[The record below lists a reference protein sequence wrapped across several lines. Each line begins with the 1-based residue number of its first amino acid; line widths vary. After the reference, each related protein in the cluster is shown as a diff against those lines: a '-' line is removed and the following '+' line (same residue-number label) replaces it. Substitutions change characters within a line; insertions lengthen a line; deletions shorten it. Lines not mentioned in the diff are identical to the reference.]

1 MSVDYSRRTAL
12 GMFVTLP
19 LVAPCRSF
27 GVRLALRNAEGDA
40 SGAISGSAA
49 STAAKASLDGR
60 PRYHIAAPDGGWI
73 NDPQRPLKVGNVW
86 TLWALYNP
94 TYPKGGTSWRR
105 WTSKDL
111 VTWQDGG
118 IAIPRNT
125 TAFGDIW
132 TGSTVIDTENSAGF
146 GAGAIIAL
154 ATMPASNAK
163 GSNQSCALWYSLD
176 GGASFRFDAI
186 VLPNYPGNKA
196 FRDPAVFWHQ
206 PTRRWVLT
214 LSEEGKIGIYISSD
228 LKAWSYASGFLAA
241 GVDEV
246 MECSHLFNL
255 HLYDADGA
263 MVSDKWIL
271 LAGRN
276 GTKQGF
282 TVGTYYWVGDF
293 NGTTFKADAD
303 SGHWLDG
310 GADFYATVAWQD
322 TEAADPLEGA
332 YAIAWMSNWDYANQL
347 PHPRGYQGQLSVV
360 RQLRLQVVDGLP
372 RLRSNALAQQNGVF
386 DHLVIGNSQ
395 LISDKAD
402 YDWPA
407 WTETDA
413 CRIDLTLTRK
423 GEAWPSCAFLSV
435 REDGVYSTKLI
446 FEFQKNLI
454 ILKRDMSGPSQLDVG
469 AWKSDRSVACN
480 FHGGSIEV
488 GLLVDTGSIEVFVN
502 AGSATISELISAPL
516 TATGLHLKAE
526 GGSAKVSDVVIRS
539 LSQSKTSA

>member
-1 MSVDYSRRTAL
+1 MSLDYSRRTAL
-12 GMFVTLP
+12 GIFVTLP
-19 LVAPCRSF
+19 LMAPCRSF
-27 GVRLALRNAEGDA
+27 GARLALRNADGDA
-40 SGAISGSAA
+40 SGAISGSTA
-49 STAAKASLDGR
+49 SSAAKALLGGR

-94 TYPKGGTSWRR
+94 SYPKGGTSWRR

-176 GGASFRFDAI
+176 GGASFKFDAI
-186 VLPNYPGNKA
+186 VLPNYPGNKG

-206 PTRRWVLT
+206 STRRWVLT
-214 LSEEGKIGIYISSD
+214 LSEEGKIGIYTSLD
-228 LKAWSYASGFLAA
+228 LKKWSYASGFLANSL
-241 GVDEV
+241 DEV
-246 MECSHLFNL
+246 MECSHLFPL
-255 HLYDADGA
+255 HLYDASHA
-263 MVSDKWIL
+263 IVSDKWIL

-293 NGTTFKADAD
+293 DGTTFKADHN
-303 SGHWLDG
+303 SGQWLDG
-310 GADFYATVAWQD
+310 GADFYATVVWQD
-322 TEAADPLEGA
+322 MEAADPLGGA
-332 YAIAWMSNWDYANQL
+332 YAIAWMSNWDYVNQL
-347 PHPRGYQGQLSVV
+347 PHPRGYQGQLSIV
-360 RQLRLQVVDGLP
+360 RQLRLQLVNGAP
-372 RLRSNALAQQNGVF
+372 RLRSNPLPQQNDVF
-386 DHLVIGNSQ
+386 NHLVTDGSQ

-402 YDWPA
+402 YAWPTSPQA
-407 WTETDA
+407 DA

-423 GEAWPSCAFLSV
+423 GKTWPSRAFLSV
-435 REDGVYSTKLI
+435 REDKDYSTQLI
-446 FEFQKNLI
+446 LDFKGNLV
-454 ILKRDMSGPSQLDVG
+454 ILKRDMSGPNQLDVA
-469 AWKSDRSVACN
+469 AWKANRSVACDFSEGRVN
-480 FHGGSIEV
+480 VSI
-488 GLLVDTGSIEVFVN
+488 LVDMGSVEVFLN
-502 AGSATISELISAPL
+502 AGSATMSELISSPL
-516 TATGLHLKAE
+516 TATGLRLKTE
-526 GGSAKVSDVVIRS
+526 GGSVQVSEVAIRS
-539 LSQSKTSA
+539 LV